1 MENQE
6 TQNLS
11 TQLAADPTKTTL
23 DATTLEIAKLGYESA
38 IQLWA
43 AENEGRHEEYNA
55 MLVANSLILAAIG
68 FSYQTTS
75 FYPPVKYLLPI
86 IGIVICLAWYMSGKR
101 AIEKAIFWIYCAREL
116 EGKFFKSV
124 FQHLFRGH
132 LFGKGKAIDF
142 LLEGQ
147 IKSRQMKFWGRHVK
161 GQVFSNLIILLFSI
175 MYITVLVIEI
185 I

>member
-6 TQNLS
+6 TQGLS

-23 DATTLEIAKLGYESA
+23 DATTLEIAKLGYETA

-55 MLVANSLILAAIG
+55 MLVANSLILAGIG

-75 FYPPVKYLLPI
+75 FYPPVKYFLPI
-86 IGIVICLAWYMSGKR
+86 VGLIICLAWYMSGKR
-101 AIEKAIFWIYCAREL
+101 ASERISNWIYCAREI
-116 EGKFFKSV
+116 EGKFFHGV
-124 FQHLFRGH
+124 FKHLYNGH
-132 LFGKGKAIDF
+132 LFGTGKAIEF
-142 LLEGQ
+142 FLEG
-147 IKSRQMKFWGRHVK
+147 KLRSRRMDFWGRLVK
-161 GQVFSNLIILLFSI
+161 RRVLFNFVVLVFAI
-175 MYITVLVIEI
+175 MYISVLVIEI